1 VQPSD
6 AIAASCSGLVKTYST
21 DTGRV
26 HALKGID
33 AEFSAGAVTAV
44 VGPSGSGK
52 SSLLRLLAALDLP
65 SAGTVLVG
73 GRDLA
78 TLSPPR
84 LRIVRRSVV
93 GYVFQRPADNFI
105 SYLTLEEHLILAGGT
120 GTRPDAEGLLAQL
133 GLTERRQ
140 SLPRELSGGEQ
151 QRAAF
156 AVALMASPQL
166 VVADE
171 PTAELDSRSGAD
183 LLGILRGLVS
193 TGVAFVVATHDRNV
207 MRIADEVVE
216 LEHGARRGTAPA
228 PNRAAPVFEGSPSV
242 GAETILDGEE
252 LTKVYIRGME
262 QIHALDDVDL
272 ALRPGEVA
280 GLVGRSGSGKT
291 TLLSVLA
298 GWERPDRGTLS
309 WLGEGARTD
318 LASLPWGRLAVVPQS
333 FGLMDELTIRENIE
347 YPARLA
353 AQLGPRRARVDEL
366 LGDLG
371 LEHLADRL
379 PFETS
384 IGEQQRAAVA
394 RALVLSPQ
402 LLLADEPTGHQDAG
416 WSDKVLALLKEA
428 AADGTGCLV
437 ATHNTDV
444 VPYFDVVH
452 EISNG
457 RLTPEAAKATR

>member
-21 DTGRV
+21 ATGRV

-44 VGPSGSGK
+44 MGPSGSGK

-65 SAGTVLVG
+65 SAGRVLVG
-73 GRDLA
+73 GRDLG

-84 LRIVRRSVV
+84 LRIVRRGVV

-105 SYLTLEEHLILAGGT
+105 SYLTIEEHLTLAGGA
-120 GTRPDAEGLLAQL
+120 GARPDAEELLAQL
-133 GLTERRQ
+133 GLTERKQ

-171 PTAELDSRSGAD
+171 PTAELDSVSGEH
-183 LLGILRGLVS
+183 LLGVVRGLVS

-207 MRIADEVVE
+207 MRIADDVVE
-216 LEHGARRGTAPA
+216 LEHGARRGTTPA
-228 PNRAAPVFEGSPSV
+228 PNRPSAVFEHSPNI
-242 GAETILDGEE
+242 GAEAILAGEG
-252 LTKVYIRGME
+252 LTKVYTRGTE
-262 QIHALDDVDL
+262 HIHALDDVGL

-291 TLLSVLA
+291 TLLNVLA

-333 FGLMDELTIRENIE
+333 FGLMDELTIRENVE
-347 YPARLA
+347 YPARLGA
-353 AQLGPRRARVDEL
+353 VLGARRGRAHTL

-402 LLLADEPTGHQDAG
+402 LLLADEPTGHQDAA
-416 WSDKVLALLKEA
+416 WSDKVLALMKEA
-428 AADGTGCLV
+428 AAGGTCCLV
-437 ATHNTDV
+437 ATHNTDA

-452 EISNG
+452 TMSNG
-457 RLTPEAAKATR
+457 RLTAAAATR

>member
-1 VQPSD
+1 VRASREP
-6 AIAASCSGLVKTYST
+6 AAACIDLVKTYST
-21 DTGRV
+21 ATGQV

-33 AEFSAGAVTAV
+33 AEFAAGAVTAV
-44 VGPSGSGK
+44 IGPSGSGK

-73 GRDLA
+73 GRDIA

-84 LRIVRRSVV
+84 LRIVRGGVV

-105 SYLTLEEHLILAGGT
+105 SYLTLEEHLTLAGAGA
-120 GTRPDAEGLLAQL
+120 GPDADELLARL
-133 GLTERRQ
+133 GLTERRR

-171 PTAELDSRSGAD
+171 PTAELDSRSGEG

-207 MRIADEVVE
+207 MRIADDVVE
-216 LEHGARRGTAPA
+216 LEHGARRGTTPA
-228 PNRAAPVFEGSPSV
+228 PSPSSPVFERSPSI
-242 GAETILDGEE
+242 GAETILAGER
-252 LTKVYIRGME
+252 LTKVYMRGME

-291 TLLSVLA
+291 TLLNILA
-298 GWERPDRGTLS
+298 GWERPDGGTLT
-309 WLGEGARTD
+309 WLGDGVRTD
-318 LASLPWGRLAVVPQS
+318 VARLPWGRLAIVPQS
-333 FGLMDELTIRENIE
+333 FGLMEELTIRENVE

-353 AQLGPRRARVDEL
+353 AVLAARHGRVDNL

-371 LEHLADRL
+371 LMHLADRL

-416 WSDKVLALLKEA
+416 WSDTVLALLKEA
-428 AADGTGCLV
+428 AAGGTSCLV
-437 ATHNTDV
+437 ATHNTDA
-444 VPYFDVVH
+444 VPYFDVVR
-452 EISNG
+452 EMSNG
-457 RLTPEAAKATR
+457 RLTTEAAKATR